1 MRRAVRAGADGI
13 AVSIIDPVAFNSLTD
28 AALEK
33 GIPVVSY
40 NADGGRDNRRQA
52 YIGQDL
58 YQSGLKFGSRIVELV
73 GEGDVLLYIATPGQL
88 NIQPRVDGALDAV
101 RDSGRPIRMHVV
113 ATGADVAAERK
124 KVEQT
129 YRALRGVRGMFAV
142 DGGSTQAVAEVMR
155 AYGLHRKGVRAG
167 GYDLLPG
174 TLESI
179 AAGRLDFSIDQQPY
193 LQGLLPIQQLFLFR
207 YSGGLVSPAD
217 TNTGL
222 KFVTRHNVR
231 PYLHDQQPLR
241 GKFRAAEVSRHLVID
256 PRPVSSRARTRS
268 ARRAARTTSQG
279 SPRWA
284 VSRPASASGPSA
296 RWSRASC
303 PSATSRS
310 SRTRRRP
317 RRCTARSTGLG
328 DLIDDYEFHYPAELS
343 PDNLDEVRSALDGHG
358 IYTVCAGLHLDPR
371 FGRGGLVNP
380 DPRRAPRRCASRSRA
395 PTSPAR
401 WARTSCS
408 GPASRATTIRSRRPM
423 PRAGAGSSR
432 LSARPR
438 RSAPSTARAVPRAQE
453 QRARD
458 EDPDAQHR
466 HDAARH
472 PHAARPG
479 HRRTSRSTWT
489 GST

>member
-1 MRRAVRAGADGI
+1 MSAGFDRACLLRRAGMPLATAAALAGTTAEAGAAVPTQALREHPRWRFVFINHATTNPFFVPARYGIEDAAAFFAVDFVWAGSKRSDVGEMVAAMRSAVNGGADGI
-13 AVSIIDPVAFNSLTD
+13 AVSVIDPVAFNSLTD

-113 ATGADVAAERK
+113 ATGADVVAERR

-129 YRALRGVRGMFAV
+129 YRALRRVRGMFAV

-155 AYGLHRKGVRAG
+155 AHDLHRTGVRAG

-179 AAGRLDFSIDQQPY
+179 AAGRLDFTIDQQPY

-222 KFVTRHNVR
+222 KFVTRRNVG
-231 PYLHDQQPLR
+231 PYLTTN
-241 GKFRAAEVSRHLVID
+241 SR
-256 PRPVSSRARTRS
+256 
-268 ARRAARTTSQG
+268 
-279 SPRWA
+279 
-284 VSRPASASGPSA
+284 
-296 RWSRASC
+296 
-303 PSATSRS
+303 
-310 SRTRRRP
+310 
-317 RRCTARSTGLG
+317 
-328 DLIDDYEFHYPAELS
+328 YE
-343 PDNLDEVRSALDGHG
+343 
-358 IYTVCAGLHLDPR
+358 
-371 FGRGGLVNP
+371 
-380 DPRRAPRRCASRSRA
+380 
-395 PTSPAR
+395 
-401 WARTSCS
+401 
-408 GPASRATTIRSRRPM
+408 
-423 PRAGAGSSR
+423 GSSGKR
-432 LSARPR
+432 KYP
-438 RSAPSTARAVPRAQE
+438 V
-453 QRARD
+453 
-458 EDPDAQHR
+458 
-466 HDAARH
+466 
-472 PHAARPG
+472 
-479 HRRTSRSTWT
+479 TS
-489 GST
+489 